1 MPLCALS
8 RYWVHFAGVLGGI
21 KTYIGSIML
30 IKTHSTIYLA
40 IEGQERVDGGAQ
52 LWMTFPL

>member
-1 MPLCALS
+1 MPPWALS
-8 RYWVHFAGVLGGI
+8 RYWVHFVGFLGGI

-30 IKTHSTIYLA
+30 IKTHSAIYLA

-52 LWMTFPL
+52 LWMMFPL